1 MKKIFT
7 LVAMAMM
14 AFGASAQTLIAEKD
28 WSGVT
33 DDQLPWIQFAGEE
46 GAYNGSAKGGADGI
60 EITVTEDVG
69 QLWQPQANVLE
80 GFDLAVDG
88 NYKVVIVAKLPCDGQ
103 LQINMGDWGTNFQY
117 DFAVTATGDFQEIEC
132 EFPEYGGDATGAHVL
147 FQCGNFVGTSIVKS
161 VKVIHV
167 GGGSGI
173 KNVKTDKALNNVRYN
188 LAGQKVDASYK
199 GIVIQ
204 NGKKFIQK

>member
-14 AFGASAQTLIAEKD
+14 AIGANAQTLVAEKD
-28 WSGVT
+28 WSGVA
-33 DDQLPWIQFAGEE
+33 DDALPWIQFAGEE

-60 EITVTEDVG
+60 EITVNEKSG

-80 GFDLAVDG
+80 GFDLSVDDNYAV
-88 NYKVVIVAKLPCDGQ
+88 YVTAKLPSDGQ

-117 DFAVTATGDFQEIEC
+117 DFPVTATGDFQEIVC

-147 FQCGNFVGTSIVKS
+147 FQCGDFLGTSIVKN
-161 VKVIHV
+161 VKVV
-167 GGGSGI
+167 KRGGGSGI
-173 KNVKTDKALNNVRYN
+173 KNVKAAKANGARYN

-204 NGKKFIQK
+204 DGKKFIQK